1 MRNLD
6 LASAVL
12 MFIGAINWGFVGIFD
27 VNLIDFFIE
36 NPLGDR
42 LLYSLIGLSAV
53 YKAVYWKSI
62 RVRWKEDKA

>member
-42 LLYSLIGLSAV
+42 LLYSLIGLAAV
-53 YKAVYWKSI
+53 YKAIYWKAI